1 VSLPYS
7 IWVFTCQRKLLPTRK
22 SRFLA
27 YLVLTT
33 LSKLKE
39 EVMLTT
45 PLSKVSTKQVLQW
58 IGLHLMG
65 YIKQVVGAVFA
76 LFTASIAWLMLGQG
90 IKFAIDSGF
99 VDSASDTLNQATLI
113 VLGITIVACIATYA
127 RFYLMTWLG
136 ERVSADIRNQVY
148 SHLLS
153 LSPSFFA
160 EQRTGEVI
168 SRFTSDTT
176 VIQGVVGMSLSMTL
190 RSVVTFTGAL
200 VLMGISSPLLTF
212 CVIIAVPAVLVPIK
226 VLAPQVRK
234 YAKISQDKVADLGAH
249 IDESLHEIMT
259 VQAYTAEQKE
269 RLHFSSR
276 VESAMQAATHRI
288 HYRSLLIGCI
298 MCLSMTA
305 IIFIAW
311 VGARQVL
318 EGSMTVGELSAF
330 LFYAVMAGGSIATI
344 SEVIGEV
351 QRGVGASERLYQ
363 LLNTA
368 PDIESRLP
376 VLSDIAG
383 AKTAPSITFSKVSF
397 AYPGAKPLFSELQL
411 DIKAGEKLAL
421 VGPSGAGKSS
431 LFQLLMRF
439 YDPSSGHISFN
450 HTSIDT
456 MPLET
461 LRQHIAIVTQE
472 PVVFAKNVMENI
484 RYGNPDASDDD
495 VIKAA
500 KQAFAHEFIDNLEH
514 RYNTQL
520 GERGIKLSGGQKQRI
535 AIARAILANRPIL
548 LLDEAT
554 SALDA
559 MSERMVQQAMNSLME
574 GKTSIVI
581 AHRLATVQH
590 ADRIIVM
597 DKGSIVA
604 TGTHATLIKSDTLY
618 REYAELQLLS

>member
-1 VSLPYS
+1 
-7 IWVFTCQRKLLPTRK
+7 
-22 SRFLA
+22 LA
-27 YLVLTT
+27 
-33 LSKLKE
+33 
-39 EVMLTT
+39 T
-45 PLSKVSTKQVLQW
+45 PLNEVSTKQVLQW
-58 IGLHLMG
+58 IGSHLSQ
-65 YIKQVVGAVFA
+65 YKKRVAGAIAA
-76 LFTASIAWLMLGQG
+76 LFTAAIAWLMLGQG
-90 IKFAIDSGF
+90 IKYAIDSGF
-99 VDSASDTLNQATLI
+99 VESASETLNQATVI
-113 VLGITIVACIATYA
+113 VLAITLIACIATYA

-153 LSPSFFA
+153 LPPSFFA
-160 EQRTGEVI
+160 ELRTGEVI

-176 VIQGVVGMSLSMTL
+176 VIQTVVGMSLSMTL
-190 RSVVTFTGAL
+190 RSVVTFIGAL

-234 YAKISQDKVADLGAH
+234 FAKISQDKVADLGSH
-249 IDESLHEIMT
+249 IDESLHEIMM
-259 VQAYTAEQKE
+259 VQAYTAEDKE
-269 RLHFSSR
+269 RAHFSSR
-276 VESAMQAATHRI
+276 VESAMNAAKHRI

-318 EGSMTVGELSAF
+318 EGKMTVGELSAF
-330 LFYAVMAGGSIATI
+330 LFYAVMAGGSIATV

-363 LLNTA
+363 LLNATSEVTSLSEHSASSQVPQVA
-368 PDIESRLP
+368 PA
-376 VLSDIAG
+376 IAF
-383 AKTAPSITFSKVSF
+383 KDMSF
-397 AYPGAKPLFSELQL
+397 GYPGTKPLFDNLNL
-411 DIKAGEKLAL
+411 NIKAGENLAL
-421 VGPSGAGKSS
+421 VGASGAGKSS

-439 YDPSSGHISFN
+439 YDPTNGEITFD
-450 HTSIDT
+450 DT
-456 MPLET
+456 PIIGMPLSC

-472 PVVFAKNVMENI
+472 PVVFASSVMENI
-484 RYGNPDASDDD
+484 RYGSPKASDDE
-495 VIKAA
+495 VIIAA
-500 KQAFAHEFIDNLEH
+500 KKAFAHEFIDNLEN
-514 RYNTQL
+514 RYHTQL

-559 MSERMVQQAMNSLME
+559 MSERMVQQAMNRLME

-590 ADRIIVM
+590 ADRIVVM
-597 DKGSIVA
+597 DKGKIVSI
-604 TGTHATLIKSDTLY
+604 GTHAQLMKSDTLY

>member
-1 VSLPYS
+1 M
-7 IWVFTCQRKLLPTRK
+7 
-22 SRFLA
+22 A
-27 YLVLTT
+27 
-33 LSKLKE
+33 
-39 EVMLTT
+39 T
-45 PLSKVSTKQVLQW
+45 PLNEVSTKQVLQW
-58 IGLHLMG
+58 IGSHLSQ
-65 YIKQVVGAVFA
+65 YKTRVAGAIIA
-76 LFTASIAWLMLGQG
+76 LFTAAIAWLMLGQG
-90 IKFAIDSGF
+90 IKYAIDSGF
-99 VDSASDTLNQATLI
+99 VESASETLNQATVI
-113 VLGITIVACIATYA
+113 VLVITLIACIATYA

-153 LSPSFFA
+153 LPPSFFA
-160 EQRTGEVI
+160 ELRTGEVI

-176 VIQGVVGMSLSMTL
+176 VIQTVVGMSLSMTL
-190 RSVVTFTGAL
+190 RSVVTFVGAL

-234 YAKISQDKVADLGAH
+234 FAKISQDKVADLGSH

-259 VQAYTAEQKE
+259 VQAYTAEDKE
-269 RLHFSSR
+269 RAHFSSR
-276 VESAMQAATHRI
+276 VEYAMDAAKHRI

-318 EGSMTVGELSAF
+318 EGKMTVGELSAF
-330 LFYAVMAGGSIATI
+330 LFYAVMAGGSIATV

-363 LLNTA
+363 LLNATSEVTSLSEHSASSQVPQVA
-368 PDIESRLP
+368 PA
-376 VLSDIAG
+376 IAF
-383 AKTAPSITFSKVSF
+383 KDMSF
-397 AYPGAKPLFSELQL
+397 GYPGTKPLFNNLNVN
-411 DIKAGEKLAL
+411 IKAGENLAL
-421 VGPSGAGKSS
+421 VGASGAGKSS

-439 YDPSSGHISFN
+439 YDPSSGEITFD
-450 HTSIDT
+450 DT
-456 MPLET
+456 PIIGMPLSC

-472 PVVFAKNVMENI
+472 PVVFANSVMENI
-484 RYGNPDASDDD
+484 RYGSPKATDDE
-495 VIKAA
+495 VMSAA
-500 KQAFAHEFIDNLEH
+500 KKAFAHEFIDNLEN
-514 RYNTQL
+514 RYHTQL

-559 MSERMVQQAMNSLME
+559 MSERMVQQAMNRLME

-590 ADRIIVM
+590 ADRIVVM
-597 DKGSIVA
+597 DKGNIVSI
-604 TGTHATLIKSDTLY
+604 GTHTQLMKSDTLY

>member
-1 VSLPYS
+1 LALP
-7 IWVFTCQRKLLPTRK
+7 LN
-22 SRFLA
+22 
-27 YLVLTT
+27 
-33 LSKLKE
+33 E
-39 EVMLTT
+39 
-45 PLSKVSTKQVLQW
+45 VSTKQVIQW
-58 IGLHLMG
+58 IGSHLIR
-65 YIKQVVGAVFA
+65 YKARVTGAVVA
-76 LFTASIAWLMLGQG
+76 LFSASVAWLMLGQG
-90 IKFAIDSGF
+90 IKYAIDSGF
-99 VDSASDTLNQATLI
+99 VENSSDTLNKATVI
-113 VLGITIVACIATYA
+113 VLGITILACIATYA

-148 SHLLS
+148 SHLLA
-153 LSPSFFA
+153 LPPSFFA
-160 EQRTGEVI
+160 ELRTGEVI

-176 VIQGVVGMSLSMTL
+176 VIQTVVGMSLSMTL
-190 RSVVTFTGAL
+190 RSAITFTGAL
-200 VLMGISSPLLTF
+200 VLMAISSPVLTL
-212 CVIIAVPAVLVPIK
+212 CVIIAVPGVLIPIK

-259 VQAYTAEQKE
+259 VQAYTGEAKE
-269 RLHFSSR
+269 RAHFSSR
-276 VESAMQAATHRI
+276 VESAMDAAKHRI

-311 VGARQVL
+311 VGAHQVL
-318 EGSMTVGELSAF
+318 TNQISVGELSAF

-363 LLNTA
+363 LLTTK
-368 PDIESRLP
+368 PDIHS
-376 VLSDIAG
+376 VANAHHVQINHN
-383 AKTAPSITFSKVSF
+383 KAPSICFNDVSF
-397 AYPGAKPLFSELQL
+397 AYPGAAPLFNHLTLS
-411 DIKAGEKLAL
+411 IKAGERLAL
-421 VGPSGAGKSS
+421 VGPSGAGKST

-439 YDPSSGHISFN
+439 YDPSSGLITFDN
-450 HTSIDT
+450 TPINT
-456 MPLET
+456 MTLET
-461 LRQHIAIVTQE
+461 LRKHIAIVTQE
-472 PVVFAKNVMENI
+472 PVVFAKSVMENI
-484 RYGNPDASDDD
+484 RYGNSNATDEE

-500 KQAFAHEFIDNLEH
+500 KQAFAHEFIDSLES

-520 GERGIKLSGGQKQRI
+520 GERGVKLSGGQKQRI

-559 MSERMVQQAMNSLME
+559 MSERMVQQAMNRLME

-597 DKGSIVA
+597 DKGNIVG
-604 TGTHATLIKSDTLY
+604 TGTHTELMKSDTLY

>member
-1 VSLPYS
+1 M
-7 IWVFTCQRKLLPTRK
+7 
-22 SRFLA
+22 A
-27 YLVLTT
+27 
-33 LSKLKE
+33 
-39 EVMLTT
+39 T
-45 PLSKVSTKQVLQW
+45 PLNEVSTKQVLQW
-58 IGLHLMG
+58 IGSHLSQ
-65 YIKQVVGAVFA
+65 YKKRVAGAIAA
-76 LFTASIAWLMLGQG
+76 LFTAAIAWLMLGQG
-90 IKFAIDSGF
+90 IKYAIDSGF
-99 VDSASDTLNQATLI
+99 VESASETLNQATVI
-113 VLGITIVACIATYA
+113 VLVITLIACIATYA

-153 LSPSFFA
+153 LPPSFFA
-160 EQRTGEVI
+160 ELRTGEVI

-176 VIQGVVGMSLSMTL
+176 VIQTVVGMSLSMTL
-190 RSVVTFTGAL
+190 RSVVTFIGAL

-234 YAKISQDKVADLGAH
+234 FAKISQDKVADLGSH

-259 VQAYTAEQKE
+259 VQAYTAEDKE
-269 RLHFSSR
+269 RAHFSSR
-276 VESAMQAATHRI
+276 VESAMNAAKHRI

-318 EGSMTVGELSAF
+318 EGKMTVGELSAF
-330 LFYAVMAGGSIATI
+330 LFYAVMAGGSIATV

-363 LLNTA
+363 LLNATSDVTSLSEHSASSQVPQVA
-368 PDIESRLP
+368 PA
-376 VLSDIAG
+376 IAF
-383 AKTAPSITFSKVSF
+383 KDMSF
-397 AYPGAKPLFSELQL
+397 GYPGTKPLFDNLNL
-411 DIKAGEKLAL
+411 NIKAGEKLAL
-421 VGPSGAGKSS
+421 VGASGAGKSS

-439 YDPSSGHISFN
+439 YDPTNGEITFD
-450 HTSIDT
+450 DT
-456 MPLET
+456 PIIGMPLSC

-472 PVVFAKNVMENI
+472 PVVFASSVMENI
-484 RYGNPDASDDD
+484 RYGSPKASDDE
-495 VIKAA
+495 VIIAA
-500 KQAFAHEFIDNLEH
+500 KKAFAHEFIDNLEN
-514 RYNTQL
+514 RYHTQL

-559 MSERMVQQAMNSLME
+559 MSERMVQQAMNRLME

-590 ADRIIVM
+590 ADRIVVM
-597 DKGSIVA
+597 DKGKIVSI
-604 TGTHATLIKSDTLY
+604 GTHAQLMKSDTLY

>member
-1 VSLPYS
+1 
-7 IWVFTCQRKLLPTRK
+7 
-22 SRFLA
+22 
-27 YLVLTT
+27 
-33 LSKLKE
+33 
-39 EVMLTT
+39 MTT
-45 PLSKVSTKQVLQW
+45 PLNDMSTQQVLHW
-58 IGLHLMG
+58 IGSHLG
-65 YIKQVVGAVFA
+65 QYKKRVAGAIVA
-76 LFTASIAWLMLGQG
+76 LLTAAVAWLMLGQG
-90 IKFAIDSGF
+90 IKYAIDNGF
-99 VDSASDTLNQATLI
+99 VDSASETLNKATLV
-113 VLGITIVACIATYA
+113 VLGITLIACIATYA

-153 LSPSFFA
+153 LPPSFFA
-160 EQRTGEVI
+160 ELRTGEVI

-176 VIQGVVGMSLSMTL
+176 VIQTVVGMSLSMTL

-200 VLMGISSPLLTF
+200 ILMGISSPLLTL
-212 CVIIAVPAVLVPIK
+212 CVIVAVPAVLVPIK

-234 YAKISQDKVADLGAH
+234 FAKISQDKVADLGSH

-259 VQAYTAEQKE
+259 VQAYTAEHKE
-269 RLHFSSR
+269 RTQFSSR
-276 VESAMQAATHRI
+276 VEAAMDAAKRRI

-298 MCLSMTA
+298 MCFSMTA

-318 EGSMTVGELSAF
+318 QGEMTVGELSAF
-330 LFYAVMAGGSIATI
+330 LFYAVMAGGSVATI

-363 LLNTA
+363 LVQT
-368 PDIESRLP
+368 ESDLK
-376 VLSDIAG
+376 L
-383 AKTAPSITFSKVSF
+383 APSSDNEGNNEDNNDSSSVTPFSNASPSIDIKHLCFHYLNS
-397 AYPGAKPLFSELQL
+397 KPLFTELNL
-411 DIKAGEKLAL
+411 NIRAGEKLAL
-421 VGPSGAGKSS
+421 VGPSGAGKTT

-439 YDPSSGHISFN
+439 YDPSSGSIEFDGTNISKVSL
-450 HTSIDT
+450 TA
-456 MPLET
+456 
-461 LRQHIAIVTQE
+461 LRQQIAVVTQE
-472 PVVFAKNVMENI
+472 PVVFASSVMDNI
-484 RYGNPDASDDD
+484 RYGKPSASDDE
-495 VIKAA
+495 VMNAA
-500 KQAFAHEFIDNLEH
+500 KLAFAHEFIDALDN
-514 RYNTQL
+514 RYQTQL

-535 AIARAILANRPIL
+535 AIARAILADRPIL

-559 MSERMVQQAMNSLME
+559 MSERMVQQAINRLME

-597 DKGSIVA
+597 DKGQIVA
-604 TGTHATLIKSDTLY
+604 TGDHASLMKSDTLY

>member
-1 VSLPYS
+1 M
-7 IWVFTCQRKLLPTRK
+7 
-22 SRFLA
+22 A
-27 YLVLTT
+27 
-33 LSKLKE
+33 
-39 EVMLTT
+39 T
-45 PLSKVSTKQVLQW
+45 PLNEVSTKQVLQW
-58 IGLHLMG
+58 IGSHLSQ
-65 YIKQVVGAVFA
+65 YKKRVAGAITA
-76 LFTASIAWLMLGQG
+76 LFTAAIAWLMLGQG
-90 IKFAIDSGF
+90 IKYAIDSGF
-99 VDSASDTLNQATLI
+99 VDSASETLNQATVI
-113 VLGITIVACIATYA
+113 VLVITLIACIATYA

-153 LSPSFFA
+153 LPPSFFA
-160 EQRTGEVI
+160 ELRTGEVI

-176 VIQGVVGMSLSMTL
+176 VIQTVVGMSLSMTL
-190 RSVVTFTGAL
+190 RSVVTFIGAL

-234 YAKISQDKVADLGAH
+234 FAKISQDKVADLGSH

-259 VQAYTAEQKE
+259 VQAYTAEDKE
-269 RLHFSSR
+269 RAHFSSR
-276 VESAMQAATHRI
+276 VESAMDAAKHRI

-318 EGSMTVGELSAF
+318 EVKMTVGELSAF
-330 LFYAVMAGGSIATI
+330 LFYAVMAGGSIATV

-363 LLNTA
+363 LLNATSEVTSLSEHSASSQVPQVA
-368 PDIESRLP
+368 PA
-376 VLSDIAG
+376 IAF
-383 AKTAPSITFSKVSF
+383 KYMTFS
-397 AYPGAKPLFSELQL
+397 YPGSKPLFNNLHLE
-411 DIKAGEKLAL
+411 IKAGENLAL
-421 VGPSGAGKSS
+421 VGASGAGKTS

-439 YDPSSGHISFN
+439 YDPSQGEITFDG
-450 HTSIDT
+450 TPIMG
-456 MPLET
+456 MPLSK

-472 PVVFAKNVMENI
+472 PVVFANSVMENI
-484 RYGNPDASDDD
+484 RYGSPDASDDE
-495 VIKAA
+495 VISAA
-500 KQAFAHEFIDNLEH
+500 KKAFAHEFIDNLEN
-514 RYNTQL
+514 RYHTQL

-559 MSERMVQQAMNSLME
+559 MSERMVQQAMSRLME

-590 ADRIIVM
+590 ADRIVVM
-597 DKGSIVA
+597 DKGNIVSI
-604 TGTHATLIKSDTLY
+604 GTHAQLMKSDTLY